1 MIEAEK
7 PFTMIYRYG
16 LVVQWQYV
24 DIRKEVHKVKSIIL
38 SKISCNIYY
47 ITLLVTLLF
56 DWCSCL
62 KDLIIL

>member
-1 MIEAEK
+1 MIEAEQ

-24 DIRKEVHKVKSIIL
+24 DIGKEVHKVKSIIL

-47 ITLLVTLLF
+47 ITLLVTLLY
-56 DWCSCL
+56 
-62 KDLIIL
+62 